1 MSRTDLIDLV
11 PGALG
16 GDRLDRLV
24 ALMTGMSRSQCVSLI
39 ADGHVKIGGKVITK
53 PALRLIGGQSVVVS
67 IDSSVS
73 ETPSAIP
80 RVPFDVVY
88 SDESVLVINKPAGL
102 VVHPGNGQ
110 ASGTLSQALAHQ
122 YPDMAEVG
130 DPERPGIVHRL
141 DKSTTGL
148 MVVARTQEA
157 FDELVAQLGDRTVHR
172 EYSALVAGHT
182 APGGSIDAP
191 IGRSQREPTK
201 MSLSPRGREAITNYE
216 LVHHYSVPE
225 KLSLVTCRLET
236 GRTHQIRVHMSAI
249 GHAVVGDDR
258 YAGVRRD
265 VPVTRPMLHA
275 RSLGFVHPVTGDDM
289 SFSCELPDDFL
300 AVLATLS

>member
-1 MSRTDLIDLV
+1 MSRTDLIDEV
-11 PGALG
+11 PGALS

-24 ALMTGMSRSQCVSLI
+24 ALMTGMSRSQCVNLI
-39 ADGHVKIGGKVITK
+39 ADGHVKIAGKVTKK
-53 PALRLIGGQSVVVS
+53 PALRLVGGQAVVVS
-67 IDSSVS
+67 IDTSEAEVS
-73 ETPSAIP
+73 TGIP
-80 RVPFDVVY
+80 AVPFSIVY
-88 SDESVLVINKPAGL
+88 SDESVIVINKPAGL

-122 YPDMAEVG
+122 FPDMAEVG

-148 MVVARTQEA
+148 LVAARTQAA
-157 FDELVAQLGDRTVHR
+157 FDDLVAQLGERTVHR
-172 EYSALVAGHT
+172 AYTALVLGHT
-182 APGGSIDAP
+182 APAGVIDAP

-201 MSLSPRGREAITNYE
+201 MALSPRGREAITHYE
-216 LVHHYSVPE
+216 LVQTYSVPE

-265 VPVTRPMLHA
+265 VPVARPMLHA
-275 RSLGFVHPVTGDDM
+275 RSLGFTHPETGEEM

-300 AVLATLS
+300 AILASLS